1 MRLRLYRLFR
11 FSQPQNRFRYLSP
24 VHPAGPA
31 IHKTPRLGQIAT
43 RQPEKIRCTSLA
55 DSTPAAVRVPG
66 PRPSESVG
74 GGGNGSW

>member
-11 FSQPQNRFRYLSP
+11 FSQPQNRFRYPSP
-24 VHPAGPA
+24 VRPAGPA
-31 IHKTPRLGQIAT
+31 SHKTSHLGRIVT
-43 RQPEKIRCTSLA
+43 RQSEKIRCTSLA
-55 DSTPAAVRVPG
+55 DSTPAAVRIPG